1 MGFLQMVRGMSRA
14 GEALAVNGLPLKS
27 PVVGTAYDNQ
37 ITTRLVRNIAKISKF
52 AIPILQP

>member
-1 MGFLQMVRGMSRA
+1 MSRA
-14 GEALAVNGLPLKS
+14 GEASAVNGLPLKS